1 MFGTDLAQGV
11 PEVRAVGERRHGPWS
26 GRGLCIPQMEQPMQI
41 GSIGGMSMPSQ
52 SMRNAKFKLIDT
64 NGDNAL
70 SRQEFKAGAPK
81 GGGAPA
87 GLSDKLFDRFD
98 QNADGALTQDE
109 LDTGMKG
116 MAKQMQRAMS
126 QHQQGDSTSLI
137 DLLFSREEANTQS
150 VSSVEDAGA
159 SSGDTADMQAR
170 RELQWLL
177 DAVSSQYSVNSALR
191 EAA

>member
-81 GGGAPA
+81 G
-87 GLSDKLFDRFD
+87 
-98 QNADGALTQDE
+98 GALTQDE